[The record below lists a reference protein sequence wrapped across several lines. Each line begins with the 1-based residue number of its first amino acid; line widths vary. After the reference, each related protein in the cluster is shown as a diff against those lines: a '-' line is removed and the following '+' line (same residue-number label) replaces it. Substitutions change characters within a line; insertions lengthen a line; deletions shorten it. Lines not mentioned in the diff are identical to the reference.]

1 MQESYVSNATN
12 SWLESVERSLAQMK
26 EYQVSCLIQCLRLF
40 ADRAFSRLPA
50 KDSRPAVL
58 LTIPR

>member
-26 EYQVSCLIQCLRLF
+26 EYQVRT
-40 ADRAFSRLPA
+40 DLPKHA
-50 KDSRPAVL
+50 AHH
-58 LTIPR
+58 